1 MTSKRNV
8 ISHFGGGGGGGGNYN
23 YNNADESLK
32 LPKIKDPS
40 AIKNRLPNNVFTGKF
55 ILNG

>member
-8 ISHFGGGGGGGGNYN
+8 ISHFGGGNYN

-55 ILNG
+55 ILNDKN

>member
-8 ISHFGGGGGGGGNYN
+8 ISHFGGGGGNYN